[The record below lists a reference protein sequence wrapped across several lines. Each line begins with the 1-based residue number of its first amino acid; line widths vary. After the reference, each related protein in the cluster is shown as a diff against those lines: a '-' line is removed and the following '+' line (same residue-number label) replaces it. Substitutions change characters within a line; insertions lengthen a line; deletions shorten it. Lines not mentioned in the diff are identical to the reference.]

1 MRACQIISSTLQT
14 DPLDSLYV
22 LLKDKVNR
30 MTRSVSSAGVERI
43 AGLTWR
49 PVAVAAEVA
58 SALAHGTK
66 QRATSATAMNAT
78 SSRSHAVLSV
88 KLAFADGSQSLLHL
102 VDLAGR
108 CSATELV
115 KMVLCTKTRCTN
127 IKSAVKLS
135 VRAASLGAA

>member
-1 MRACQIISSTLQT
+1 MSSTLQT
-14 DPLDSLYV
+14 DPLDSLFG
-22 LLKDKVNR
+22 LLKHKGNR

-49 PVAVAAEVA
+49 PVADAAEVA
-58 SALAHGTK
+58 GALAHGTK

-108 CSATELV
+108 CSAAESV
-115 KMVLCTKTRCTN
+115 KAGLCTKTRGTN
-127 IKSAVKLS
+127 IRGAVKLS
-135 VRAASLGAA
+135 ERAASLDAA

>member
-1 MRACQIISSTLQT
+1 MS
-14 DPLDSLYV
+14 P
-22 LLKDKVNR
+22 
-30 MTRSVSSAGVERI
+30 AGVERI

-49 PVAVAAEVA
+49 PVVDAAEVA
-58 SALAHGTK
+58 GALAHGTK

-108 CSATELV
+108 CPATELV
-115 KMVLCTKTRCTN
+115 KVVQKRCTN
-127 IKSAVKLS
+127 IKGAVKLS
-135 VRAASLGAA
+135 GRAASLDAA

>member
-1 MRACQIISSTLQT
+1 MSSTLQT
-14 DPLDSLYV
+14 DPLDSLFG
-22 LLKDKVNR
+22 LLKHKGNR

-49 PVAVAAEVA
+49 PVADAAEVA
-58 SALAHGTK
+58 GALAHGTK

-108 CSATELV
+108 CSAAELV
-115 KMVLCTKTRCTN
+115 KAGLVHQDKVHN
-127 IKSAVKLS
+127 H
-135 VRAASLGAA
+135 